1 MADDDEHVEGGG
13 VSQQHAGSTGAGG
26 GEASRDHS
34 LVSVVVSDFESV
46 YRSSYRSMLG
56 LARTVLADDAA
67 AEEVV
72 QEAFARCYARWDRID
87 SDDPLPYVR
96 SAVLN
101 QCRSRFRRK
110 QPILRPVP
118 DAPSAE
124 QDAAGSARRE
134 RIQRA
139 LAVLSTR
146 QREVVALR
154 YFGGLSTDETAAAL
168 DIAAGTVKV
177 HLHRAVR
184 ALATELEELRHD

>member
-1 MADDDEHVEGGG
+1 VQVA
-13 VSQQHAGSTGAGG
+13 
-26 GEASRDHS
+26 
-34 LVSVVVSDFESV
+34 DFESV
-46 YRSSYRSMLG
+46 YRSSFGAMLG
-56 LARTVLADDAA
+56 LARTVLADDAG

-72 QEAFARCYARWDRID
+72 QEAFARCWSRWDRIE

-101 QCRSRFRRK
+101 LCRSRFRRK
-110 QPILRPVP
+110 PPPLRAVP

-124 QDAAGSARRE
+124 EDAVEGSRRR
-134 RIQRA
+134 RIQQA
-139 LAVLSTR
+139 LAGLPTR

-168 DIAAGTVKV
+168 DIAPGTVKV

-184 ALATELEELRHD
+184 ALAAELEELHHD